1 MIRPFLWLKFVS
13 HVSTHRE
20 QSSFWHITFLC
31 FSMYFVAFQLLLTR
45 SVTRCF
51 RVSLA
56 LIIVISLLF
65 IVLLFLL
72 FQIAHVVSEIKILNL
87 CKSLLL
93 SCLYT
98 MAGAPL
104 IRPINI
110 FGHSLF
116 VDLFQILLAV
126 SHAICWLLYSHCS
139 HRWSLL
145 SDMSQPHL
153 LLHME
158 HDAFWVWPS
167 MLSQKGPHLV
177 LLSSRAL
184 MWSFRQGRTPSAFTP
199 LVAFCLWGRG
209 SSCPPHS
216 PWLCLG
222 SLVIG

>member
-145 SDMSQPHL
+145 SDVSQPISFCIWSMMLFGCGPVCCPRRGHIWFCLAVELSCGL
-153 LLHME
+153 LGR
-158 HDAFWVWPS
+158 V
-167 MLSQKGPHLV
+167 GHLV
-177 LLSSRAL
+177 
-184 MWSFRQGRTPSAFTP
+184 PSP
-199 LVAFCLWGRG
+199 L
-209 SSCPPHS
+209 
-216 PWLCLG
+216 
-222 SLVIG
+222 